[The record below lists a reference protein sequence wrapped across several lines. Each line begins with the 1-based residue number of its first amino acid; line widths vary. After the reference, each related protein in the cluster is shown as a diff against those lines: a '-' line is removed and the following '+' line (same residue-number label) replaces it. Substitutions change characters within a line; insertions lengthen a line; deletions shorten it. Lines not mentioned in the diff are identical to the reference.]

1 MNKRTVVTAR
11 EVMTEGY
18 LEMDG
23 LSTVAEA
30 LKEIV
35 ETHKRVVIVRKRH
48 ENDAH
53 GIVVLADVAK
63 KVLARDQ
70 APERVNLYEI
80 MTKPLVGVPPSMDV
94 RYCARMFENF
104 GLSVA
109 PVMENEQVIG
119 VVSYN
124 DLVLKGLCREMD

>member
-1 MNKRTVVTAR
+1 MNVKKVICAR
-11 EVMTEGY
+11 DVMSAGY

-23 LSTVAEA
+23 LATVAQA
-30 LKEIV
+30 LEQIISS
-35 ETHKRVVIVRKRH
+35 HKRVVIVNKRH

-80 MTKPLVGVPPSMDV
+80 MAKPLISLPPNMDV
-94 RYCARMFENF
+94 RHCARMFERF

-109 PVMENEQVIG
+109 PVMENEQILG

-124 DLVLKGLCREMD
+124 DLVLKGLYSEAG